1 MSDRDQLSF
10 LRHTL
15 STLAYRSEKVLRNP
29 PAEFATFRAAPTT
42 RTPAEILAHLCDLMD
57 WALSLAVG
65 KPEWHNSQPLPW
77 EEGVARFF
85 TALGSFD
92 RRLESS
98 DPLGSPAEKLFQ
110 GPIADSLTHI
120 GQIAILRRMYGS
132 PIRGENYFVAEIS
145 TGRVGRDQASP
156 RREFD

>member
-1 MSDRDQLSF
+1 M

-15 STLAYRSEKVLRNP
+15 STLAYRSEKVLRDP
-29 PAEFATFRAAPTT
+29 PAELAGFRAAPDI
-42 RTPAEILAHLCDLMD
+42 RTPAEILAHLGDLLD

-65 KPEWHNSQPLPW
+65 NPEWHNSPPLPW
-77 EEGVARFF
+77 TEGLARFY
-85 TALGSFD
+85 TALEALD
-92 RRLESS
+92 RRLESH
-98 DPLGSPAEKLFQ
+98 DPLGCPAEKLFQ

-120 GQIAILRRMYGS
+120 GQIAILRRMCGC

-145 TGRVGRDQASP
+145 TGRVGPDQANP